1 MSTPFKALVVVSIGV
16 GLFWF
21 AVGRL
26 FTDNRLVLVPL
37 FVVVAL
43 LVGLALACLQGGAG
57 AEVEG

>member
-1 MSTPFKALVVVSIGV
+1 MTPFKALALISIGM

-43 LVGLALACLQGGAG
+43 LVGLALAYLQGGAS
-57 AEVEG
+57 AEAEG

>member
-1 MSTPFKALVVVSIGV
+1 MSTPFKALIIVSISI
-16 GLFWF
+16 GLFWLGV
-21 AVGRL
+21 ARL

>member
-1 MSTPFKALVVVSIGV
+1 MSTPFKALIIVSTSI
-16 GLFWF
+16 GLFWLGV
-21 AVGRL
+21 ARL

>member
-1 MSTPFKALVVVSIGV
+1 MSTPFKALIIVSIGI